1 MFVTREELI
10 EQYKYPNNFRFY
22 NCSKNIYPDNLSAKW
37 NKDTII
43 AQLHIEKT
51 AGTTVA
57 YTIHE
62 FCCNNNWHEI
72 CKRFH
77 THVEYKCEN
86 GLILGNNVGYC
97 TYHVS
102 VHRLFNCVKSHAPL
116 GKVQFISVFRD
127 PVKRAV
133 SEYFHL
139 KAVAEYRTDYGLFR
153 FRGNIMALL
162 ADGLSLEG
170 FLNHPD
176 YVANKQTKT
185 LLENVW
191 DSDELSNMYGR
202 YWYGHWLQLLNV
214 PNDQFEKAYANNA
227 DVGLIKDI
235 LYSQFL
241 WVGTTDDNLWMK
253 CIKLFEKK
261 FGMAFDKT
269 DFHAISHT
277 PDDFVLSAST
287 RKLIEEKNRLD
298 VILTGLVKERVQKE
312 LKIFGIK

>member
-1 MFVTREELI
+1 MIVTRKELN

-22 NCSKNIYPDNLSAKW
+22 NCSKNIYPDNLAAKW
-37 NKDTII
+37 NANTII

-51 AGTTVA
+51 AGTTIA

-62 FCCNNNWHEI
+62 FCCNNWHEI
-72 CKRFH
+72 CNKFR
-77 THVEYKCEN
+77 THVEYVCDN
-86 GLILGNNVGYC
+86 GLQLGNNVGYC

-102 VHRLFNCVKSHAPL
+102 LHRLFDCVKRYSAF
-116 GKVQFISVFRD
+116 GKVQYISVFRD

-139 KAVAEYRTDYGLFR
+139 KAVAQYHTDFGLFR
-153 FRGNIMALL
+153 FEEDIMELL
-162 ADGLSLEG
+162 ADDLSFED

-191 DSDELSNMYGR
+191 DVDELANMYNR
-202 YWYGHWLQLLNV
+202 DWYGHWLQLLNV
-214 PNDQFEKAYANNA
+214 PNDQFEKAYADNA

-253 CIKLFEKK
+253 CIELFEKK
-261 FGMAFDKT
+261 FGIAFEKT

-277 PDDFVLSAST
+277 PDDFVLSKST

-298 VILTGLVKERVQKE
+298 VILAGLVRERVQKE
-312 LKIFGIK
+312 FEIFGIK